1 MWKAV
6 VYVTIKEG
14 VLDPQGTAVERA
26 LHARGFREA
35 SGVRIGKYVELM
47 IDAADRSEAEARL
60 RQMCETLLANPEV
73 EDYRYELEVVPS

>member
-26 LHARGFREA
+26 PCPRVSGSKRGANR
-35 SGVRIGKYVELM
+35 KYVELM